1 MTRKRT
7 VSICILLVLACVL
20 LLCAGCSKDEDD
32 STQSKGGTGV
42 YYTNKSYTKLVKKDQ
57 KIDVDMNSQLGAEE
71 LLDQMVKVEKSS
83 EYKSA
88 IPDNIVVSNV
98 TVSNNIAYVDFSV
111 GYKKIEP
118 NEDVICKAAIVYT
131 LTQLKG
137 VGYVE
142 FTVSGRPIIDTDG
155 KLIGALNRDSFLF
168 GELPM
173 E

>member
-1 MTRKRT
+1 MRKRT
-7 VSICILLVLACVL
+7 ILLCILLTLSSVLVF
-20 LLCAGCSKDEDD
+20 CAGCSKKDEED
-32 STQSKGGTGV
+32 TQSKDGSGI
-42 YYTNKSYTKLVKKDQ
+42 YYTNKSCTKLIRKD
-57 KIDVDMNSQLGAEE
+57 KDIDVQMNSQLGAEE
-71 LLDQMVKVEKSS
+71 LLDEMSKVGRNSK
-83 EYKSA
+83 YRTA
-88 IPDNIVVSNV
+88 IPEDINISNV
-98 TVSNNIAYVDFSV
+98 MVSNNIAYVDFSV

-155 KLIGALNRDSFLF
+155 KLIGGLNRDSFLF

>member
-1 MTRKRT
+1 MRKRT
-7 VSICILLVLACVL
+7 ILLCILLTLFSVLIF
-20 LLCAGCSKDEDD
+20 CAGCSKKDDED
-32 STQSKGGTGV
+32 TQSKDGTGI
-42 YYTNKSYTKLVKKDQ
+42 YYTNKTYTKLIRKD
-57 KIDVDMNSQLGAEE
+57 KDIDVQMNSQLGAEE
-71 LLDQMVKVEKSS
+71 LLDEMSR
-83 EYKSA
+83 
-88 IPDNIVVSNV
+88 
-98 TVSNNIAYVDFSV
+98 V

-155 KLIGALNRDSFLF
+155 KLIGALNRDSFIF

>member
-1 MTRKRT
+1 MRKRT
-7 VSICILLVLACVL
+7 ILLCILLTLSSVLVF
-20 LLCAGCSKDEDD
+20 CAGCSKKDEED
-32 STQSKGGTGV
+32 TQSKDGTGI
-42 YYTNKSYTKLVKKDQ
+42 YYTNKSCTKLIRKD
-57 KIDVDMNSQLGAEE
+57 KDIDVQMNSPE
-71 LLDQMVKVEKSS
+71 D
-83 EYKSA
+83 
-88 IPDNIVVSNV
+88 INISNV
-98 TVSNNIAYVDFSV
+98 IVSNNIAYVDFSV

-155 KLIGALNRDSFLF
+155 KLIGGLNRDSFLF

>member
-1 MTRKRT
+1 MTKKRT
-7 VSICILLVLACVL
+7 ISTGILFLLICILFLGS
-20 LLCAGCSKDEDD
+20 GCSKEEKEG
-32 STQSKGGTGV
+32 TQTKSGTGI
-42 YYTNKSYTKLVKKDQ
+42 YYTNKSYTKLIKRDWN
-57 KIDVDMNSQLGAEE
+57 IDIDMNSQLGAEE
-71 LLDQMVKVEKSS
+71 LLDEMSKVDKSS
-83 EYKSA
+83 KYKTA
-88 IPDNIVVSNV
+88 IPDNIVISSV
-98 TVSNNIAYVDFSV
+98 TVANNIAYVDFSV

-118 NEDVICKAAIVYT
+118 NEDIICKAAIVYT

>member
-1 MTRKRT
+1 MTKKRRI
-7 VSICILLVLACVL
+7 SICILFVLACVL
-20 LLCAGCSKDEDD
+20 FLCAGCSKEEDE
-32 STQSKGGTGV
+32 STKTKGGTGI
-42 YYTNKSYTKLVKKDQ
+42 YYTNKSYTKLIKKDK
-57 KIDVDMNSQLGAEE
+57 KINVDMNSQLGAEE
-71 LLDQMVKVEKSS
+71 LLDQMEKVEKSS
-83 EYKSA
+83 KYKTA
-88 IPDNIVVSNV
+88 IPDNIVISNV

>member
-1 MTRKRT
+1 MSKKR
-7 VSICILLVLACVL
+7 SISLCILLILSCL
-20 LLCAGCSKDEDD
+20 LVVCAGCSKKDEEDAQTKD
-32 STQSKGGTGV
+32 GTGI
-42 YYTNKSYTKLVKKDQ
+42 YYTNKSYTKLIKKD
-57 KIDVDMNSQLGAEE
+57 KNIDVKMNSQLGAEE
-71 LLDQMVKVEKSS
+71 LLEEMSKVDRNSK
-83 EYKSA
+83 YKTA
-88 IPDNIVVSNV
+88 IPENIMISSV

-111 GYKKIEP
+111 GYKKIEA